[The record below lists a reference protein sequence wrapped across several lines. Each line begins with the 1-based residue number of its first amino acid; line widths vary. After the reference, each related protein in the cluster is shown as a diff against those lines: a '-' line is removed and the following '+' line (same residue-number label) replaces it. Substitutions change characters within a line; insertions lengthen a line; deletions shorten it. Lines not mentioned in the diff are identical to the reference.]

1 MQVTIN
7 PHSWTKIAKGSCE
20 VGCNYPYEFILFA
33 DGDKRILNKG
43 YCNPYQ
49 TIKHKG
55 DIYAKSHDIEVM
67 LTVVFLVKPSNAIN
81 PTTLTTSDL
90 ISDDSQNELRLG
102 TDDKLLVLPQ
112 KVQSTNL
119 LAKFILARGN
129 I

>member
-7 PHSWTKIAKGSCE
+7 PHTWTKIAKGSCE
-20 VGCNYPYEFILFA
+20 DGCNYPYEFILFA

-55 DIYAKSHDIEVM
+55 DIYAKSHDIEVI
-67 LTVVFLVKPSNAIN
+67 LTVVSLVKSSNAIN

-112 KVQSTNL
+112 KIQSTNL

>member
-7 PHSWTKIAKGSCE
+7 PHTWTKIAKGSCE

-55 DIYAKSHDIEVM
+55 DIYAKSHDIEVI
-67 LTVVFLVKPSNAIN
+67 LTVVSLVKSSHTIN
-81 PTTLTTSDL
+81 PTTLNTSDL
-90 ISDDSQNELRLG
+90 ISDDLPNELRLG
-102 TDDKLLVLPQ
+102 TNDKLLVVPQ
-112 KVQSTNL
+112 KIQSTNL